1 MQSTAT
7 MDAGMSGTTTS
18 DAAVQAYVA
27 GIQNAHALEKQA
39 TQLINRQLERLENY
53 PEVAAVLQQH
63 LIETEEQIDRL
74 DGILT
79 EMGSGPSTVKDLATS
94 FSGNMA
100 AMMHTVM
107 PDEVIKNH
115 FANAAFEAFEITTYK
130 SLIAMAEATGN
141 TAHIPV
147 YEQSLSEEQ
156 STEAKLQ
163 GMTAALSQK
172 YLSLVGAGESAKR

>member
-1 MQSTAT
+1 MSTAT
-7 MDAGMSGTTTS
+7 MDSTMS
-18 DAAVQAYVA
+18 DAATQAYVM

-39 TQLINRQLERLENY
+39 TQLINRQLERLESY
-53 PEVAAVLQQH
+53 PEVAAVLRQH
-63 LIETEEQIDRL
+63 LAETEDQIDRL

-94 FSGNMA
+94 LSGNMA
-100 AMMHTVM
+100 ALMHTVM

-141 TAHIPV
+141 GAHIPV
-147 YEQSLSEEQ
+147 FEQSLGEEQ

-163 GMTAALSQK
+163 GLTAALSQK
-172 YLSLVGAGESAKR
+172 YLSLVAAGETAKR

>member
-1 MQSTAT
+1 MSTAT
-7 MDAGMSGTTTS
+7 MDSAMS
-18 DAAVQAYVA
+18 DAATQAYVA

-39 TQLINRQLERLENY
+39 TQLINRQLERLESY
-53 PEVAAVLQQH
+53 PEVAAVLEQH
-63 LIETEEQIDRL
+63 KVETERQVERL
-74 DGILT
+74 EGILAG
-79 EMGSGPSTVKDLATS
+79 MGSGPSTVKDLATS
-94 FSGNMA
+94 LSGNMA
-100 AMMHTVM
+100 ALMHTVM

-141 TAHIPV
+141 QQHIPV
-147 YEQSLSEEQ
+147 FEQSLGEEQ

-172 YLSLVGAGESAKR
+172 YLSLVAAGETAKR